1 MNKDDIIKQN
11 KRCIEILKRKQMERI
26 QEINESIVEIDFKK
40 AILEKEL
47 HIMLLEQDIRT
58 LEAEKREL
66 ERYLASQ

>member
-47 HIMLLEQDIRT
+47 QIMLLEQDIRT

>member
-47 HIMLLEQDIRT
+47 HIMLIEQDIRT

>member
-1 MNKDDIIKQN
+1 MSKDDILKQN